1 MRTILLLMFT
11 LALGACSSGPK
22 PAWESATLE
31 VRSERMLWEVLRLS
45 LDRAD
50 FAVGT
55 GAEPESRRIESAW
68 AVDASPFKGRGFRRK
83 AHVDYVPSA
92 TGARN
97 QWDVR
102 VRVAFETNESFKG
115 LDLRYAEWKPAPD
128 DTPAAQRIMQFARS
142 MLGGGEFE
150 VGPEPTSPL
159 DPRKKPPSFDEQK
172 TISP

>member
-1 MRTILLLMFT
+1 MRTILLLVLT

-22 PAWESATLE
+22 PAWESATFE
-31 VRSERMLWEVLRLS
+31 VRSERMLWEVLRIS
-45 LDRAD
+45 LDRAG

-55 GAEPESRRIESAW
+55 GAEPEARRIESAW
-68 AVDASPFKGRGFRRK
+68 AVDMSPFKGRGFRRK

-92 TGARN
+92 AGVRN

-102 VRVAFETNESFKG
+102 VRVALETNESFKG
-115 LDLRYAEWKPAPD
+115 LDLRYAEWKTAPD
-128 DTPAAQRIMQFARS
+128 DTPSAQRVMQFARS

-150 VGPEPTSPL
+150 VGPEPYSPL
-159 DPRKKPPSFDEQK
+159 GPRQKPPTLDQPK

>member
-1 MRTILLLMFT
+1 MRTILLLLLT

-50 FAVGT
+50 FAVGI
-55 GAEPESRRIESAW
+55 GAEPDARRIESAW
-68 AVDASPFKGRGFRRK
+68 MVDTSPFKGRGFRRK
-83 AHVDYVPSA
+83 AHVEYVPSA
-92 TGARN
+92 AGVRN

-115 LDLRYAEWKPAPD
+115 LDLRYAEWKRAPD
-128 DTPAAQRIMQFARS
+128 DTPSAQRVMQFARS
-142 MLGGGEFE
+142 MLGGGEFQ

-159 DPRKKPPSFDEQK
+159 GPRKKPPAFDEQK